1 MTRPRTSA
9 TGARPAR
16 GTSPERR
23 EPPRGGPARLIGDVV
38 PAAIRGMA
46 LPPRAQVHRIQ
57 EAWARVADPSWGARA
72 VPVSLSHGTLFVGV
86 SSASLRDELARFH
99 AERLLRALA
108 TQLPT
113 DRVVALRFVAT
124 AEEPK

>member
-1 MTRPRTSA
+1 MTRPRASVPGT
-9 TGARPAR
+9 RPSDAS
-16 GTSPERR
+16 GGGRR
-23 EPPRGGPARLIGDVV
+23 EPPRGGPARPIGDVV

-57 EAWARVADPSWGARA
+57 EAWTRVADPAWGARA

-99 AERLLRALA
+99 AERLLRALV

>member
-1 MTRPRTSA
+1 MTRPRASA
-9 TGARPAR
+9 PDARSAR

-23 EPPRGGPARLIGDVV
+23 EPPRGGPPRTIGDVV

-57 EAWARVADPSWGARA
+57 EAWTRVADPSWGARA